1 MAENIT
7 ALQDESELR
16 DHSTSSLPCQSE
28 HCLRQIC
35 FASPLYRSC
44 VGVFQNLSAATNQMQ
59 AIGRKHALQMS
70 STNSTSTK
78 RNRWWTQPV
87 RRGPDIWH
95 RLRVGYEIMVFMIGY
110 SFSQNKDRGVAP
122 VNDDVWR
129 QKKAMVSTDDTG
141 ALRPDK
147 RPRWKRR
154 RINQWILRWARRS
167 RVLRGAFKNG
177 ERLPLETLQA
187 KV

>member
-1 MAENIT
+1 
-7 ALQDESELR
+7 
-16 DHSTSSLPCQSE
+16 
-28 HCLRQIC
+28 
-35 FASPLYRSC
+35 
-44 VGVFQNLSAATNQMQ
+44 
-59 AIGRKHALQMS
+59 
-70 STNSTSTK
+70 
-78 RNRWWTQPV
+78 
-87 RRGPDIWH
+87 
-95 RLRVGYEIMVFMIGY
+95 MIGY

-154 RINQWILRWARRS
+154 RINQWIFRWARRS

>member
-1 MAENIT
+1 
-7 ALQDESELR
+7 
-16 DHSTSSLPCQSE
+16 
-28 HCLRQIC
+28 
-35 FASPLYRSC
+35 
-44 VGVFQNLSAATNQMQ
+44 MQ
-59 AIGRKHALQMS
+59 AIGRKHTLYKN
-70 STNSTSTK
+70 STNSTSTR
-78 RNRWWTQPV
+78 RNKWWTQPV

-154 RINQWILRWARRS
+154 QTNGSSDGPGDPVCFEAPSKMDSGCHSRHCKPRCEIQRS
-167 RVLRGAFKNG
+167 R
-177 ERLPLETLQA
+177 TQ
-187 KV
+187 

>member
-1 MAENIT
+1 
-7 ALQDESELR
+7 
-16 DHSTSSLPCQSE
+16 
-28 HCLRQIC
+28 
-35 FASPLYRSC
+35 
-44 VGVFQNLSAATNQMQ
+44 
-59 AIGRKHALQMS
+59 
-70 STNSTSTK
+70 
-78 RNRWWTQPV
+78 
-87 RRGPDIWH
+87 
-95 RLRVGYEIMVFMIGY
+95 MIGY

-187 KV
+187 KVWNPKKSNSMMADCEKHEPKTVPEKRSPYAGRMTTLCSEGVRFLGIIFGPLLFAVIVG

>member
-1 MAENIT
+1 
-7 ALQDESELR
+7 
-16 DHSTSSLPCQSE
+16 
-28 HCLRQIC
+28 
-35 FASPLYRSC
+35 
-44 VGVFQNLSAATNQMQ
+44 MQ

-154 RINQWILRWARRS
+154 RINPMGQAIPCASRRLQKWRAVATRDIASQGVKSKEVELNDGRLRKTRAQNRARKTVAICRPHDN
-167 RVLRGAFKNG
+167 FM
-177 ERLPLETLQA
+177 
-187 KV
+187 